1 MSEHIEKR
9 GGVYYVPGTSIS
21 LDSIVYAFREGS
33 SPESIREDF
42 EGLTLPHVYGVISF
56 YLDNQAKVD
65 SYLLRRMQHW
75 AEMERKGTPPD
86 PDLQNRLEGAS
97 LPSSEN

>member
-1 MSEHIEKR
+1 VSEHIEKR

-56 YLDNQAKVD
+56 YLDHQAKVD
-65 SYLLRRMQHW
+65 TYLVRRKEYW
-75 AEMERKGTPPD
+75 AEMERKGTPPGA
-86 PDLQNRLEGAS
+86 DLQTRLEGGS
-97 LPSSEN
+97 LPRQ